1 MKIRELFQKT
11 DSEILTEIFSK
22 LPTEITNF
30 CVACGSSGIFS
41 FASNNFDNS
50 LAWEKFEPLF
60 NAPRKAAETVL
71 HSDEIDELLHVL
83 YLRYHFGR
91 SIPFDTVNEGI
102 DVLIQPN
109 RTLEPNM
116 STLNYVGLMAK
127 TYPILSYHNDK
138 GVHNEFPKS
147 GFVIFKDIRAL
158 KTAINS
164 DRNGYAKQNYPKEL
178 IAYLTV
184 SEQKM

>member
-30 CVACGSSGIFS
+30 CVACGGSGIFS

-60 NAPRKAAETVL
+60 NTPRKAVEAVL
-71 HSDEIDELLHVL
+71 HSDEVDELLHVL

-127 TYPILSYHNDK
+127 TYPILSYRNDK
-138 GVHNEFPKS
+138 GVHDEFPKS
-147 GFVIFKDIRAL
+147 GFVIF
-158 KTAINS
+158 
-164 DRNGYAKQNYPKEL
+164 
-178 IAYLTV
+178 
-184 SEQKM
+184 